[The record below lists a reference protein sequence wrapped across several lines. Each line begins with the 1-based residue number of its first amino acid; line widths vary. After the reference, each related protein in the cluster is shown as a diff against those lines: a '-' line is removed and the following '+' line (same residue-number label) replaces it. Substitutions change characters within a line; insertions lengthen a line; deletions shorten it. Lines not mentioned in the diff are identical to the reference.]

1 MRHELFLFSDNCLL
15 DFSVCGRESLIRQIG
30 SIIYP
35 AMRNIHLKLEEAID
49 LVKVHNYD
57 MFNSY
62 SVIIIILDVIVE
74 SNVCPNN

>member
-1 MRHELFLFSDNCLL
+1 
-15 DFSVCGRESLIRQIG
+15 
-30 SIIYP
+30 
-35 AMRNIHLKLEEAID
+35 MRNIHLKLEEAID

-57 MFNSY
+57 MINSY

>member
-1 MRHELFLFSDNCLL
+1 MKQELFLFWDNCLL

-49 LVKVHNYD
+49 LVKVH
-57 MFNSY
+57 M
-62 SVIIIILDVIVE
+62 I
-74 SNVCPNN
+74 